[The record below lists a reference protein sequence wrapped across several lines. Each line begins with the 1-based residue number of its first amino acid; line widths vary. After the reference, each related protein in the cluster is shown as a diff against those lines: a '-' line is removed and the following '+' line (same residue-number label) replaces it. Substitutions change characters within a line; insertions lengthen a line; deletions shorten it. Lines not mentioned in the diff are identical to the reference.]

1 MMVILRVNCK
11 AVVVN
16 EISADFSA
24 FPRRVGGVGMS
35 VREFYSISQASKL
48 LGFSE
53 RHLRD
58 LCKRGIIK
66 AKKLTPNGKWLIF
79 AEEIDKSNQA
89 VKQKAQGELDQQQT
103 ITYWLDKAMEEHLAD
118 VRKLLEELRDRVS
131 TPTIDSLYKTNPE
144 GIQVAEVQK
153 DIPLVCLEEHVPS
166 SNLAQNCFLYA
177 DKLSEYLQACY
188 QTIEDIRSDSDV
200 IGLMQKNQNT
210 EEYSILY
217 PILNCVGERM
227 LGGRSDL
234 LDMTNPDTGEVETFV
249 QIVSKP
255 GTTKLMTSESATM
268 RRAQFTVERI
278 IIINP
283 RICERITYNEA
294 ATKLVQLF
302 SELMALEAEIKQC
315 LRVVLSRRE
324 YIWHKCRLCPTLPR
338 R

>member
-1 MMVILRVNCK
+1 MLVILRIICK
-11 AVVVN
+11 AVGVN

-35 VREFYSISQASKL
+35 VREFFSISQASEL

-58 LCKRGIIK
+58 LCKHGIIR

-79 AEEIDKSNQA
+79 AEEIERFKEG
-89 VKQKAQGELDQQQT
+89 VRQKAQDELDQQQT
-103 ITYWLDKAMEEHLAD
+103 TYWLDKAMEEHLAD

-131 TPTIDSLYKTNPE
+131 TSTIDSLYKAHPD
-144 GIQVAEVQK
+144 GVQVAEVEK
-153 DIPLVCLEEHVPS
+153 DIPLVCLEEHVPF
-166 SNLAQNCFLYA
+166 SNLVQNCSLYA
-177 DKLSEYLQACY
+177 DKLSKYLQACY

-200 IGLMQKNQNT
+200 LGLMQANQDT

-217 PILNCVGERM
+217 PILSCVGERQ

-255 GTTKLMTSESATM
+255 GTTKLMTSESAAI
-268 RRAQFTVERI
+268 RRAKFTVERI
-278 IIINP
+278 LIINP
-283 RICERITYNEA
+283 HICEKITYGEA
-294 ATKLVQLF
+294 ANKLVCLF
-302 SELMALEAEIKQC
+302 SELTALETEIKRC
-315 LRVVLSRRE
+315 LRDVLSRRE
-324 YIWHKCRLCPTLPR
+324 YIWYKCRLCPTPPNR
-338 R
+338 